1 MPITAQGVKYPSAR
15 ALAGGRGLWEL
26 QNRMVRRSKGG
37 AIEPPMARTISL
49 GRESLMNI
57 LLAVVRSMRRRTYY
71 RRFWIS
77 KTDHRADTDGTCRPY
92 RRLQRLDFYGSRTVG
107 PIPKSAGTQ
116 AARE

>member
-1 MPITAQGVKYPSAR
+1 MRITAQVVKYPNAR
-15 ALAGGRGLWEL
+15 VLALGRGHWEL
-26 QNRMVRRSKGG
+26 ENRMVRRSKGG
-37 AIEPPMARTISL
+37 AIEPPMAR
-49 GRESLMNI
+49 ESFMNV
-57 LLAVVRSMRRRTYY
+57 LLAVVRSMRRRTDY